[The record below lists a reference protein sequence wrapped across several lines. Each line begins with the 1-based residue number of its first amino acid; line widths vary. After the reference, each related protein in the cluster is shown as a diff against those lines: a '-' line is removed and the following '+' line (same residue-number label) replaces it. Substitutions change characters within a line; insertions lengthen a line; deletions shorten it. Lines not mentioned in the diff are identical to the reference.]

1 MTTVTSPSL
10 SNVAII
16 GAGITGLAC
25 ANRLVEHGVAVTVFD
40 KARGPGGRM
49 STKRLDQA
57 QLDLGAQA
65 FTARDPAFRDA
76 VADWLASGLVARWP
90 IVSYQASPNGWQ
102 LHHDSRPRYTGAP
115 RMSAITR
122 HLAARFQ
129 AHPQTALQLAT
140 LIEALHRSPKGWQLQ
155 DAQGRGYGPFDHV
168 VLTTPPP
175 QALPLVAP
183 WETTLAEACQARE
196 QRSCWA
202 AWAVLD
208 GPLPTPPGSQSDW
221 QMARIEHPALRLVSR
236 NQTKPGREHQPESL
250 SLMAHLDWSETH
262 LEDDPQAVA
271 ESLWAAFTTLFPA
284 DTPLP
289 LRVTSSA
296 HRWRYAQPS
305 TADDQLYLYSDSG
318 LAMCGDSFTASRVES
333 AWVSGTQSAQAL
345 IDRSVHNRASSSHSN
360 K

>member
-1 MTTVTSPSL
+1 MTTIASASL
-10 SNVAII
+10 SNVAIV
-16 GAGITGLAC
+16 GAGMAGMAC
-25 ANRLVEHGVAVTVFD
+25 ANRLAEHGVAVTVFD

-65 FTARDPAFRDA
+65 FTARDPAFKDA
-76 VADWLASGLVARWP
+76 VADWLSSGLVARWP

-102 LHHDSRPRYTGAP
+102 LHHDPRARYTGVP

-122 HLAARFQ
+122 HLAESFQ
-129 AHPQTALQLAT
+129 RHPQTALQLAT
-140 LIEALHRSPKGWQLQ
+140 HIETLQRSPRGWQLQ
-155 DAQGRGYGPFDHV
+155 DAQGGNYGPFDYA

-183 WETTLAEACQARE
+183 WESTLAEACRVRD

-208 GPLPTPPGSQSDW
+208 GPLPAPPSGQSDW
-221 QMARIEHPALRLVSR
+221 QMARIDHPALRLVSR
-236 NQTKPGREHQPESL
+236 NQTKPGREQQPESL
-250 SLMAHLDWSETH
+250 SLVAHLGWSEAH

-271 ESLWAAFTTLFPA
+271 ESLWAAFTSLFPA
-284 DTPLP
+284 STPLP
-289 LRVTSSA
+289 VRIASGA

-333 AWVSGTQSAQAL
+333 AWVSGTQLAQAL
-345 IDRSVHNRASSSHSN
+345 IDRSVHNRV
-360 K
+360 

>member
-1 MTTVTSPSL
+1 MTTVTSAFL
-10 SNVAII
+10 SNVAIV
-16 GAGITGLAC
+16 GAGIAGLAC
-25 ANRLVEHGVAVTVFD
+25 ANLLAERGVSVTVFD

-90 IVSYQASPNGWQ
+90 IISYQASPNGWQ
-102 LHHDSRPRYTGAP
+102 LHHDPHSRYTGVP

-122 HLAARFQ
+122 YLADSFQ
-129 AHPQTALQLAT
+129 THPQTTLQLST
-140 LIEALHRSPKGWQLQ
+140 RIEALQRSPKGWQLQ
-155 DAQGRGYGPFDHV
+155 DAQGHSYGPFDYV

-183 WETTLAEACQARE
+183 WEATLAEACRARD

-208 GPLPTPPGSQSDW
+208 GPLPAPPGGQSDW
-221 QMARIEHPALRLVSR
+221 QMARLEHPALRLVSR
-236 NQTKPGREHQPESL
+236 NQTKPGREQQPESL
-250 SLMAHLDWSETH
+250 SLLAHLDWSDTH
-262 LEDDPQAVA
+262 LEDDPQVVA
-271 ESLWAAFTTLFPA
+271 ESLWAAFAALFPPS
-284 DTPLP
+284 TPLP
-289 LRVTSSA
+289 ERINSGA

-318 LAMCGDSFTASRVES
+318 LAMCGDSFTVSRVES
-333 AWVSGTQSAQAL
+333 AWVSGTQLAQAL
-345 IDRSVHNRASSSHSN
+345 IDRSVHNRA
-360 K
+360 